1 MTDSKLFQVT
11 IEETVVECFD
21 VYAKDIDE
29 AVLIAENKYK
39 NGEFVLSPGDV
50 TNRKIFAIDK
60 DADLKK
66 GWIEF

>member
-21 VYAKDIDE
+21 VYAKNIDE

-50 TNRKIFAIDK
+50 TNKRIFVIDK
-60 DADLKK
+60 DADLEK

>member
-21 VYAKDIDE
+21 VYAKNIDE
-29 AVLIAENKYK
+29 AVQIAENKYK
-39 NGEFVLSPGDV
+39 NGEFVLSLGDV
-50 TNRKIFAIDK
+50 TNKRIFVIDR
-60 DADLKK
+60 DTDLEK

>member
-21 VYAKDIDE
+21 VYAKNIDE

-50 TNRKIFAIDK
+50 TNKRIFAIDR
-60 DADLKK
+60 DVDLEK